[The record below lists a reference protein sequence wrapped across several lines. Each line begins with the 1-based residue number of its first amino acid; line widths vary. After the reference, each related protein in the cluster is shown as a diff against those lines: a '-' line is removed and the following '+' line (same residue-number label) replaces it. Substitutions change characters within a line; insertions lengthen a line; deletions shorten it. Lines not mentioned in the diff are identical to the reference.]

1 MANLSKVRE
10 ETEVVE
16 VVEDDPYD
24 MKPVWTAPPLS
35 EKEEALID
43 KTNGASNVDKLLD
56 LPQVWEGLKE
66 PQGLQK
72 PKGIAVHRFFLCPF
86 WVLVLIWGGMFEGD
100 FNYQLGVMFS
110 VFICSCS
117 AAL

>member
-1 MANLSKVRE
+1 VKMANISKVRE

-35 EKEEALID
+35 EKAEALID
-43 KTNGASNVDKLLD
+43 KTNGGSNVDKLLD

-72 PKGIAVHRFFLCPF
+72 PKGIAVHRFFSVLFGF
-86 WVLVLIWGGMFEGD
+86 W
-100 FNYQLGVMFS
+100 Y
-110 VFICSCS
+110 
-117 AAL
+117 